1 MYNPQN
7 TTYRIKQIAKER
19 GMSVTD
25 LLAKCS
31 LGRNVLSQSA
41 KSQEGMKAKNL
52 YAIAEILNC
61 SVDYLLGRTDNPNIN
76 GNNISAG
83 NTGIGV
89 GNFNSSINITAKDK
103 KFNEF
108 DSTTMQVAEAFQNL
122 DFDDKF
128 EVMQLLIQKKKS
140 K

>member
-1 MYNPQN
+1 MDNAQFAK
-7 TTYRIKQIAKER
+7 RIKETCKIREIPISKMLSDCDIR
-19 GMSVTD
+19 KGLIYD
-25 LLAKCS
+25 LEKRDWTPS
-31 LGRNVLSQSA
+31 IV
-41 KSQEGMKAKNL
+41 
-52 YAIAEILNC
+52 IAEKIALYLEC
-61 SVDYLLGRTDNPNIN
+61 SVDYLIGRTDNPNIN

-103 KFNEF
+103 KSNEF

-128 EVMQLLIQKKKS
+128 EVMQLLIQKKKN